1 MHLPLV
7 PLAAFRSLIGPE
19 LSLQLDALLAR
30 REGDVVLFSDPR
42 GTQLALLTVG
52 PGKRC
57 ESLAAAASLEIDGLV
72 ALCALRADGEAG
84 VERPSTSGS
93 PGGVDPHV
101 EESLRA
107 RENYLEEAEQ
117 RLAESAQRLA
127 EREAQV
133 EQREQMLLEK
143 ERDFFRR
150 GGESAP

>member
-7 PLAAFRSLIGPE
+7 PLPAFRSLIGAE
-19 LSLQLDALLAR
+19 LSAQLDTLLAR
-30 REGDVVLFSDPR
+30 GDGDVVLFSDPR
-42 GTQLALLTVG
+42 GRQLALLTVG
-52 PGKRC
+52 PGKRFANI
-57 ESLAAAASLEIDGLV
+57 AATAAVEIDGLA
-72 ALCALRADGEAG
+72 ALCALRAGGEIGDAA
-84 VERPSTSGS
+84 P
-93 PGGVDPHV
+93 PVDPHH

-150 GGESAP
+150 GGASASTP